1 MLVVC
6 GITAFFA
13 FARQAE
19 TIDLE
24 AVVRTSEAMRKR
36 GPDASGLWLSSD
48 SRLAMAHRRLAIID
62 PVESSGQP
70 MHSADRRFTIVFNG
84 EIYNHAELRES
95 LTLQGHE
102 FHTRSDTEVLL
113 HLYRAEGE
121 GMLPRLRGMFAFCIW
136 DASRRQLFLARD
148 PYGVKPLYY
157 SVERGTV
164 RVASQV
170 KALQA
175 GGGSDAIDPAGV
187 AGFLLRGSVPEPFT
201 LFEGIRSLPAGSSM
215 SVTENGPGEVRSYF
229 SIAAILREAVDAER
243 SPEEAER
250 EAREAL
256 AESVRYH
263 LVSDVPIGAFLS
275 AGKDSTS
282 VVALADESGIHRL
295 KLITLAFEEYSGLH
309 ADEAPAASDFARDRG
324 LQHTVSVLTRDEF
337 RNELPRMLEA
347 MDQPTIDGF
356 NSYFVSRAAAGIGCK
371 VMLSGTGGDELLG
384 GYSTFRNIPA
394 LIRNTRPFAN
404 IPLLPRLLRGAYQ
417 GLMPVGPRF
426 SPKTAS
432 TVEYGGT
439 FAKAYL
445 LKRGLFL
452 PWELPR
458 VIGRELAHEGLER
471 LQMVDR
477 IADALRPDPG
487 TAWARVA
494 ALESSFFLRDQL
506 LRDIDWASMAHSLE
520 VRVPLV
526 DPFLLRKLARHVVHG
541 RGNQKRL
548 LTAAPTR
555 PLPSYIVNRRKS
567 GFTLPL
573 SKWLWES
580 GPAQFGMRDW
590 ALTLLRAFAPN
601 LPPVRDGVASA
612 ERVLV
617 K

>member
-1 MLVVC
+1 VC

-13 FARQAE
+13 FARNAGV
-19 TIDLE
+19 IDLE
-24 AVVRTSEAMRKR
+24 AVVRTSEAMRER
-36 GPDASGLWLSSD
+36 GPDGSGLWLSSD
-48 SRLAMAHRRLAIID
+48 SRVAMAHKRLAIID
-62 PVESSGQP
+62 PVDSSGQP

-84 EIYNHAELRES
+84 EIYNHAELRER
-95 LTLQGHE
+95 LILQGHE
-102 FHTRSDTEVLL
+102 FSTRSDTEVLL

-121 GMLPRLRGMFAFCIW
+121 AMLAKLRGMFAFCIW
-136 DASRRQLFLARD
+136 DGSRRQLFLARD
-148 PYGVKPLYY
+148 SYGVKPLYY
-157 SVERGTV
+157 SVDRGTI

-170 KALQA
+170 KALLA
-175 GGGSDAIDPAGV
+175 GGGPDAIDPAGV

-201 LFEGIRSLPAGSSM
+201 LFEGIRSLPAGSSIL
-215 SVTENGPGEVRSYF
+215 VTENGPGEVRSYF
-229 SIAAILREAVDAER
+229 SIAAILREAVETPG
-243 SPEEAER
+243 SPEEAES

-263 LVSDVPIGAFLS
+263 LVSDVPMGAFLS

-282 VVALADESGIHRL
+282 VVALAEESGIDRL
-295 KLITLAFEEYSGLH
+295 QLVTLAFEEYRGLH
-309 ADEAPAASDFARDRG
+309 ADEAPAASHFARERG
-324 LQHTVSVLTRDEF
+324 LQHTVSILSRDEF
-337 RNELPRMLEA
+337 RRELPRMIEA

-356 NSYFVSRAAAGIGCK
+356 NSYFVSRAAVETGCK
-371 VMLSGTGGDELLG
+371 VMLSGTGGDELFG

-394 LIRNTRPFAN
+394 LIRNTRPFAH
-404 IPLLPRLLRGAYQ
+404 IPFLPRLLRGAYR

-432 TVEYGGT
+432 TVEYGGS
-439 FAKAYL
+439 FATAYL

-452 PWELPR
+452 PWELSR
-458 VIGRELAHEGLER
+458 VIGPELAHEGLER
-471 LQMVDR
+471 LRMVDR

-506 LRDIDWASMAHSLE
+506 LRDLDWASMAHSLE

-526 DPFLLRKLARHVVHG
+526 DPFLLRKLARHVVHS

-548 LTAAPTR
+548 LTAAPSR

-590 ALTLLRAFAPN
+590 ALTLLRAFVPN
-601 LPPVRDGVASA
+601 LPAVGANGVQA
-612 ERVLV
+612 ERVLASRLL
-617 K
+617 